1 LDILCVTEQFS
12 EAIKF
17 MNFIYKDP
25 KQGLVFTPTSLS
37 NDEASKL
44 WWQAEG
50 GEGGRVLPQLAKEP
64 VKLH

>member
-17 MNFIYKDP
+17 IYFIYKDP

-44 WWQAEG
+44 WWQAG